1 MRDGQ
6 FRSMIEAVEKRLC
19 RTEGGVQQHLK
30 QHGRRG
36 EMQLSRV
43 VEAVTQMRDEMKG
56 MRVGQG
62 EMGRLVKGMGKG
74 VLDVETGLSGLGS
87 TVRAIQR
94 ELASRA
100 QADKRLA
107 DQVDQLRRQGV
118 GIGQAVEEGWTVQK
132 KKGRGR
138 RTGEGGLQGK
148 QLAFGDEQEERGA
161 ECARGGRSVVCD
173 VCERVYWDVLMAF

>member
-1 MRDGQ
+1 M
-6 FRSMIEAVEKRLC
+6 EAVE
-19 RTEGGVQQHLK
+19 QQL
-30 QHGRRG
+30 G
-36 EMQLSRV
+36 RV

-74 VLDVETGLSGLGS
+74 VLDAETKLSGLGS

-107 DQVDQLRRQGV
+107 DQVDQGSCGDR
-118 GIGQAVEEGWTVQK
+118 GQ
-132 KKGRGR
+132 
-138 RTGEGGLQGK
+138 
-148 QLAFGDEQEERGA
+148 
-161 ECARGGRSVVCD
+161 
-173 VCERVYWDVLMAF
+173 

>member
-1 MRDGQ
+1 MQGRQRVDGAGRDVGMMRRAAVEAVEQQLGRPDLAEALGGWLQGVEQWVADGLMRDGQ

-19 RTEGGVQQHLK
+19 RIEGGVQQHLK

-36 EMQLSRV
+36 EQQMGRV

-87 TVRAIQR
+87 TVRI
-94 ELASRA
+94 
-100 QADKRLA
+100 
-107 DQVDQLRRQGV
+107 
-118 GIGQAVEEGWTVQK
+118 
-132 KKGRGR
+132 
-138 RTGEGGLQGK
+138 
-148 QLAFGDEQEERGA
+148 
-161 ECARGGRSVVCD
+161 
-173 VCERVYWDVLMAF
+173 